1 MPRRQRACVRHFP
14 LDNGNGVLKT
24 RAHGGFDRAFSKERQ
39 RMFDLTGKVALVTG
53 GSRGI
58 GRAAA
63 VALAKQ
69 GAQVVINYV
78 SNEGAAREVADAIT
92 AAGGKAEIVQF
103 DVASGDAAEK
113 AIAEV
118 AKRLGRLDIL
128 VCSAGISIDGL
139 LLRLKD
145 EDFDR
150 ILSVNVKGSV
160 GCARAA
166 TKVMMRAKTGRVIF
180 LSSVVG
186 EMGNAGQTAYSASKA
201 ALLGVTKS
209 MARELSSRSITV
221 NAITPGFIDTDMTG
235 ALTDEQKASINANI
249 PLGRTGKPEE
259 IAAAVVY
266 LASDE
271 AGYITGQTLRVNGG
285 MYM

>member
-1 MPRRQRACVRHFP
+1 
-14 LDNGNGVLKT
+14 
-24 RAHGGFDRAFSKERQ
+24 
-39 RMFDLTGKVALVTG
+39 MFDLTGKVALVTG

-58 GRAAA
+58 GRSASL
-63 VALAKQ
+63 ALAKR

-78 SNEGAAREVADAIT
+78 SNEAAAREVADAIQ
-92 AAGGKAEIVQF
+92 AAGGKAELLQF
-103 DVASGDAAEK
+103 DVGNSEAAEK

-118 AKRLGRLDIL
+118 AKRLGRLDVL

-150 ILSVNVKGSV
+150 ILSINVKGAV
-160 GCARAA
+160 ACARAA
-166 TKVMMRAKTGRVIF
+166 TKVMMRARTGRVIF

-209 MARELSSRSITV
+209 MARELASRNITV

-235 ALTDEQKASINANI
+235 ALTEEQKASINAAI

-271 AGYITGQTLRVNGG
+271 AAYITGQALRVNGG

>member
-1 MPRRQRACVRHFP
+1 V
-14 LDNGNGVLKT
+14 
-24 RAHGGFDRAFSKERQ
+24 
-39 RMFDLTGKVALVTG
+39 FDLTGKVALVTG

-58 GRAAA
+58 GRAASL
-63 VALAKQ
+63 ALAKQ

-78 SNEGAAREVADAIT
+78 SNEGAAREVAQAIEK
-92 AAGGKAEIVQF
+92 AGGKAEIVQF
-103 DVASGDAAEK
+103 DVGSGDGAEK

-145 EDFDR
+145 EDVERTFA
-150 ILSVNVKGSV
+150 VNVKGSLA
-160 GCARAA
+160 CARAA
-166 TKVMMRAKTGRVIF
+166 TKVMMRARAGRIIF

-186 EMGNAGQTAYSASKA
+186 EMGNAGQTAYSASKS
-201 ALLGVTKS
+201 ALLGITKS
-209 MARELSSRSITV
+209 MARELSSRAITV

-235 ALTDEQKASINANI
+235 GLTEDQKTAINSAI

-271 AGYITGQTLRVNGG
+271 AGYVTGQALRVNGG

>member
-1 MPRRQRACVRHFP
+1 
-14 LDNGNGVLKT
+14 
-24 RAHGGFDRAFSKERQ
+24 
-39 RMFDLTGKVALVTG
+39 MFDLTGKVALVTG

-63 VALAKQ
+63 VALAAR

-78 SNEGAAREVADAIT
+78 SNEAAARETADAIQQ
-92 AAGGKAEIVQF
+92 AGGKAEILQF
-103 DVASGDAAEK
+103 DVGGGDAADK
-113 AIAEV
+113 AIAELG
-118 AKRLGRLDIL
+118 KRLGRLDIL
-128 VCSAGISIDGL
+128 VCSAGISIDSL
-139 LLRLKD
+139 LLRLRD

-150 ILSVNVKGSV
+150 ILSINVKGSV
-160 GCARAA
+160 ACARAA
-166 TKVMMRAKTGRVIF
+166 TKLMMRARTGRVIF

-186 EMGNAGQTAYSASKA
+186 ESGNAGQTAYAASKA
-201 ALLGVTKS
+201 ALLGVAKS
-209 MARELSSRSITV
+209 MAKELASRNITV
-221 NAITPGFIDTDMTG
+221 NAITPGFIDTDMTS
-235 ALTDEQKASINANI
+235 ALTEEQKASINAGI

-271 AGYITGQTLRVNGG
+271 AAYVTGQALRVNGG

>member
-1 MPRRQRACVRHFP
+1 
-14 LDNGNGVLKT
+14 
-24 RAHGGFDRAFSKERQ
+24 
-39 RMFDLTGKVALVTG
+39 MFDLSGKVALVTG

-63 VALAKQ
+63 LALGKQ
-69 GAQVVINYV
+69 GALVVVNYV
-78 SNEGAAREVADAIT
+78 SNEAAAREVADQIQ
-92 AAGGKAEIVQF
+92 AAGGKAELAQF
-103 DVASGDAAEK
+103 DVGNGEAAEK

-128 VCSAGISIDGL
+128 VCSAGISIDAL

-145 EDFDR
+145 EDFEK
-150 ILSVNVKGSV
+150 ILSINVKGAVACS
-160 GCARAA
+160 RAA
-166 TKVMMRAKTGRVIF
+166 TKVMMRARTGRVIF

-186 EMGNAGQTAYSASKA
+186 EMGSAGQTAYAASKA

-209 MARELSSRSITV
+209 LARELASRSITV
-221 NAITPGFIDTDMTG
+221 NAITPGFIDTDMTQV
-235 ALTDEQKASINANI
+235 LTDEQKANINQAI
-249 PLGRTGKPEE
+249 PLGRIGNPNE

-271 AGYITGQTLRVNGG
+271 AGYITGQALRVNGG

>member
-1 MPRRQRACVRHFP
+1 
-14 LDNGNGVLKT
+14 
-24 RAHGGFDRAFSKERQ
+24 
-39 RMFDLTGKVALVTG
+39 MFDLTGKVALVTG

-58 GRAAA
+58 GRSASL
-63 VALAKQ
+63 ALAKR

-78 SNEGAAREVADAIT
+78 SNEAAAREVADVIQ
-92 AAGGKAEIVQF
+92 AAGGRAEIVQF
-103 DVASGDAAEK
+103 DVGNSDAAEK

-118 AKRLGRLDIL
+118 AKRLGRLDVL

-150 ILSVNVKGSV
+150 ILSINVKGAV
-160 GCARAA
+160 ACARAA
-166 TKVMMRAKTGRVIF
+166 TKVMMRARTGRVIF

-209 MARELSSRSITV
+209 MARELASRNITV

-235 ALTDEQKASINANI
+235 ALTEEQKASINSAI

-271 AGYITGQTLRVNGG
+271 AAYITGQALRVNGG

>member
-1 MPRRQRACVRHFP
+1 
-14 LDNGNGVLKT
+14 
-24 RAHGGFDRAFSKERQ
+24 
-39 RMFDLTGKVALVTG
+39 MFDLTGKVALVTG

-63 VALAKQ
+63 LALAKQ

-78 SNEGAAREVADAIT
+78 SNEGAAREVAEEIQK
-92 AAGGKAEIVQF
+92 AGGKAEIVQF
-103 DVASGDAAEK
+103 DVGSSEAAEK
-113 AIAEV
+113 AVAEV
-118 AKRLGRLDIL
+118 AKRLGRLDVL

-160 GCARAA
+160 ACARAA
-166 TKVMMRAKTGRVIF
+166 TKVMMRAKVGRVIF
-180 LSSVVG
+180 LSSVVR

-209 MARELSSRSITV
+209 MARELASRSITV

-235 ALTDEQKASINANI
+235 ALTDEQKASINSNI
-249 PLGRTGKPEE
+249 PLGRTGKPDE

-271 AGYITGQTLRVNGG
+271 AAYITGQTLRVNGG

>member
-1 MPRRQRACVRHFP
+1 
-14 LDNGNGVLKT
+14 
-24 RAHGGFDRAFSKERQ
+24 
-39 RMFDLTGKVALVTG
+39 MFDLTGKVALVTG

-63 VALAKQ
+63 LALGKQ
-69 GAQVVINYV
+69 GAHVVVNYV
-78 SNEGAAREVADAIT
+78 SNEGAAREVADAIQ
-92 AAGGKAEIVQF
+92 ASGGKAEIVQF
-103 DVASGDAAEK
+103 DVGSGETAEK

-128 VCSAGISIDGL
+128 VCSAGIAIDGL

-150 ILSVNVKGSV
+150 IMAVNVKGSIA
-160 GCARAA
+160 CARAA
-166 TKVMMRAKTGRVIF
+166 IKVMMRAKAGRVIF

-186 EMGNAGQTAYSASKA
+186 EMGNAGQTAYAASKS

-209 MARELSSRSITV
+209 LARELASRSVTI
-221 NAITPGFIDTDMTG
+221 NAITPGYIDTDMTG
-235 ALTDEQKASINANI
+235 ALNDEQKAAINQAI

-259 IAAAVVY
+259 IAAAVAY

-271 AGYITGQTLRVNGG
+271 AGYVTGQTLRVNGG

>member
-1 MPRRQRACVRHFP
+1 
-14 LDNGNGVLKT
+14 
-24 RAHGGFDRAFSKERQ
+24 
-39 RMFDLTGKVALVTG
+39 MFDLTGKVALVTG

-58 GRAAA
+58 GRAAS
-63 VALAKQ
+63 VALAKR
-69 GAQVVINYV
+69 GAHVVINYV
-78 SNEGAAREVADAIT
+78 SNEAAARAVAEQIQAD
-92 AAGGKAEIVQF
+92 GGKAELVQF
-103 DVASGDAAEK
+103 DVGNSEAAEK

-118 AKRLGRLDIL
+118 AKRLGRLDVL

-150 ILSVNVKGSV
+150 ILSINVKGAV
-160 GCARAA
+160 ACARAA
-166 TKVMMRAKTGRVIF
+166 TKVMMRARTGRVIF

-209 MARELSSRSITV
+209 MARELASRSITV

-235 ALTDEQKASINANI
+235 ALTDDQKTAINSAI

-271 AGYITGQTLRVNGG
+271 AAYITGQALRVNGG

>member
-1 MPRRQRACVRHFP
+1 
-14 LDNGNGVLKT
+14 
-24 RAHGGFDRAFSKERQ
+24 
-39 RMFDLTGKVALVTG
+39 MFDLTGKVALVTG

-58 GRAAA
+58 GRSAS

-69 GAQVVINYV
+69 GAHVVINYV
-78 SNEGAAREVADAIT
+78 SNEAAAREVAELIQ
-92 AAGGKAEIVQF
+92 AGGGKSEIVQF
-103 DVASGDAAEK
+103 DVASSEAAEK
-113 AIAEV
+113 SIAEV
-118 AKRLGRLDIL
+118 AKRLGRLDVL

-150 ILSVNVKGSV
+150 ILNVNVKGAV
-160 GCARAA
+160 ACARAA
-166 TKVMMRAKTGRVIF
+166 TKVMMRARTGRVIF

-235 ALTDEQKASINANI
+235 ALTDEQKASINSAI

-271 AGYITGQTLRVNGG
+271 AAYITGQALRVNGG